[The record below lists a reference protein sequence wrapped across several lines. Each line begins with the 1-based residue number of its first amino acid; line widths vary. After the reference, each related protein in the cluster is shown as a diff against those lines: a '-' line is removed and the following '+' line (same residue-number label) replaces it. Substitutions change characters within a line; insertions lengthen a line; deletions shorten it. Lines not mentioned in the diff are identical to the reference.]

1 MVRILTAIFSGK
13 LDESFITQVN
23 YDSWVKIFLHIAVT
37 QDKHWL
43 FCLIPKKRVEVSIFI
58 YMGH

>member
-43 FCLIPKKRVEVSIFI
+43 FCLIPKK
-58 YMGH
+58 G